1 MKKLV
6 IIPGGF
12 HPFHAGHKALYDA
25 ARDAFPSADVYVAA
39 TADTSTRPFPFEVKQ
54 KLARIAGIDGHRFIQ
69 VKSPFQA
76 KEITQHY
83 DPNDTVLIFARSE
96 KDRETQPQAGAIKR
110 DGTPGYLQPYKRNGL
125 EPMSK
130 HGYMVYLPTVQFGP
144 GMTSAT
150 EIRAKWPAMEPEQ
163 KIRLVNQLYP
173 DTVQKTKLAG
183 VIVQMLDA
191 VIGGEQKTDEGIGKT
206 LAGAALAGALALGQP
221 AQAQTVPPGNTLGQ
235 PAKAQIVPPGKN
247 VKPLKDISDDEII
260 KWLTGNTSGKP
271 DQSKQTQSGQ
281 GTSERKT
288 DEGIGKTLA
297 GAALAGALAAGQPA
311 VAQTAPQGNTQATV
325 IIDGETKVIDMGR
338 MDIRQ
343 AARMLE
349 KHLEANDLRN
359 WKATITDGRQRVN
372 IDSVDRNI
380 GMQNRADEATLI
392 NDPQAGHQIRPAG
405 GMGTWTEDSLRKNLS
420 EKFAQML
427 MLLKTGQYDKI
438 HDVLKQGSWVDNM
451 VRALAEYQAFQA
463 KQGQKSLAQGAEIDM
478 TDYVDEKRAGQ

>member
-39 TADTSTRPFPFEVKQ
+39 TADTSSRPFPFEVKQ

-76 KEITQHY
+76 REITQHY

-96 KDRETQPQAGAIKR
+96 KDRETQPQSGAVKK

-130 HGYMVYLPTVQFGP
+130 HGYMTYLPTVQFGP

-150 EIRAKWPAMEPEQ
+150 EIRAKWPTMEPEQ

-173 DTVQKTKLAG
+173 DTVQKEKLAG

-191 VIGGEQKTDEGIGKT
+191 VMGGEQ
-206 LAGAALAGALALGQP
+206 
-221 AQAQTVPPGNTLGQ
+221 
-235 PAKAQIVPPGKN
+235 
-247 VKPLKDISDDEII
+247 
-260 KWLTGNTSGKP
+260 
-271 DQSKQTQSGQ
+271 
-281 GTSERKT
+281 KT

-463 KQGQKSLAQGAEIDM
+463 KQGQKSLARGAEIDI

>member
-25 ARDAFPSADVYVAA
+25 AREAFPSADVYVAA

-54 KLARIAGIDGHRFIQ
+54 KLARMAGIDGHRFIQ

-76 KEITQHY
+76 REITQHY

-150 EIRAKWPAMEPEQ
+150 EIRAKWPTMEPEQ

-173 DTVQKTKLAG
+173 DTLQKTKLAG

-191 VIGGEQKTDEGIGKT
+191 VMGGEQKTDEGIGKT
-206 LAGAALAGALALGQP
+206 LAGAALAGSLA
-221 AQAQTVPPGNTLGQ
+221 V
-235 PAKAQIVPPGKN
+235 
-247 VKPLKDISDDEII
+247 
-260 KWLTGNTSGKP
+260 
-271 DQSKQTQSGQ
+271 
-281 GTSERKT
+281 
-288 DEGIGKTLA
+288 
-297 GAALAGALAAGQPA
+297 GQPA

-343 AARMLE
+343 AAKMLE
-349 KHLEANDLRN
+349 KHLEANDITN

-372 IDSVDRNI
+372 INSVDQDI
-380 GMQNRADEATLI
+380 GAQNRADEATLI
-392 NDPQAGHQIRPAG
+392 NDPEAGHQIRPAG
-405 GMGTWTEDSLRKNLS
+405 GMGTWTEDSLRKNLA
-420 EKFAQML
+420 EKFTQML
-427 MLLKTGQYDKI
+427 TLLKTGQYDKI
-438 HDVLKQGSWVDNM
+438 HEILKQGSWVDNM
-451 VRALAEYQAFQA
+451 TRALAEYQAFQA
-463 KQGQKSLAQGAEIDM
+463 QQGRRPLARGVEIDI

>member
-25 ARDAFPSADVYVAA
+25 ARDTFPSADIYVAA
-39 TADTSTRPFPFEVKQ
+39 TADTSNRPFPFNIKQ
-54 KLARIAGIDGHRFIQ
+54 QLARIAGVDGHRFIQ

-76 KEITQHY
+76 REITQHY
-83 DPNDTVLIFARSE
+83 DPNETVLIFARSE
-96 KDRETQPQAGAIKR
+96 KDRETQPQAGAIKK
-110 DGTPGYLQPYKRNGL
+110 DGTAGYLQPYKRNGL
-125 EPMSK
+125 QPMSK

-150 EIRAKWPAMEPEQ
+150 EIRAKWPGMTPEQ
-163 KIRLVNQLYP
+163 KIKLVNQMYP
-173 DTVQKTKLAG
+173 DTVQKTKLGG
-183 VIVQMLDA
+183 VIVQMLDTVLA
-191 VIGGEQKTDEGIGKT
+191 GGEKTDEGIGKT
-206 LAGAALAGALALGQP
+206 LAGAALAGALAM
-221 AQAQTVPPGNTLGQ
+221 
-235 PAKAQIVPPGKN
+235 
-247 VKPLKDISDDEII
+247 
-260 KWLTGNTSGKP
+260 
-271 DQSKQTQSGQ
+271 
-281 GTSERKT
+281 
-288 DEGIGKTLA
+288 
-297 GAALAGALAAGQPA
+297 GQPA
-311 VAQTAPQGNTQATV
+311 VAQTVPQGNTKATV
-325 IIDGETKVIDMGR
+325 MIDGEEKVIDMGR
-338 MDIRQ
+338 IDIRQ

-349 KHLEANDLRN
+349 KHLEANDITN

-372 IDSVDRNI
+372 INSVDQNI
-380 GMQNRADEATLI
+380 GAQNRADEATLI